1 MAQVHHEAPTTSGW
15 VGMAMF
21 GGVMMMVAGTFHA
34 MAGLVGIFKDTSY
47 WAVGSSQLVI
57 SMDYTAWGW
66 LHLIVGALAIAAGA
80 GILAG
85 QAWARVAGVVLAIVS
100 ALVNLAFLAAF
111 PLWATLIIAIDV
123 LVIYAL
129 VAHGEEIT
137 A

>member
-1 MAQVHHEAPTTSGW
+1 MAQVHHEAPTSGW

-34 MAGLVGIFKDTSY
+34 MAGLVGIFNDSY
-47 WAVGSSQLVI
+47 WLVPSSQLVVTV
-57 SMDYTAWGW
+57 DYTAWGW
-66 LHLIVGALAIAAGA
+66 VHLLLGVLAIAAGA

-85 QAWARVAGVVLAIVS
+85 QAWARVTGVCLAVIS

-129 VAHGEEIT
+129 VAHGKEIT

>member
-1 MAQVHHEAPTTSGW
+1 MAQVHHEAPTSGW

-34 MAGLVGIFKDTSY
+34 MAGLVGIFNDGY
-47 WAVGSSQLVI
+47 WLVPSSDLVI
-57 SMDYTAWGW
+57 TVDYTAWGW
-66 LHLIVGALAIAAGA
+66 VHLILGALAIGAGA

-85 QAWARVAGVVLAIVS
+85 QAWARVTGVVLAVLS
-100 ALVNLAFLAAF
+100 ALVNLAFMAAF

-129 VAHGEEIT
+129 VAHGKEIT

>member
-1 MAQVHHEAPTTSGW
+1 MAQVHHEAPTSGW

-34 MAGLVGIFKDTSY
+34 MAGIVGIFNDSY
-47 WAVGSSQLVI
+47 WLVPSSQLVVTV
-57 SMDYTAWGW
+57 DYTAWGW
-66 LHLIVGALAIAAGA
+66 LHLVLGALAIAAGA

-85 QAWARVAGVVLAIVS
+85 QGWARVTGVVLAVLS
-100 ALVNLAFLAAF
+100 ALVNLAFMAAF

-129 VAHGEEIT
+129 VAHGKEIT

>member
-1 MAQVHHEAPTTSGW
+1 MAQVHHEAPTSGW

-34 MAGLVGIFKDTSY
+34 MAGLVGIFNDSY
-47 WAVGSSQLVI
+47 WLVPSSDLVI
-57 SMDYTAWGW
+57 TVDYTAWGW
-66 LHLIVGALAIAAGA
+66 VHLILGALAIGAGA

-85 QAWARVAGVVLAIVS
+85 QAWARVTGVVLAVLS
-100 ALVNLAFLAAF
+100 ALVNLAFMAAF

-129 VAHGEEIT
+129 VAHGKEIT

>member
-1 MAQVHHEAPTTSGW
+1 MAQVHHEAPPTSGW

-34 MAGLVGIFKDTSY
+34 MAGLVGIFNDSY
-47 WAVGSSQLVI
+47 WLVPSSELVI
-57 SMDYTAWGW
+57 TVDYTAWGW
-66 LHLIVGALAIAAGA
+66 VHLILGALAIAAGA

-85 QAWARVAGVVLAIVS
+85 QAWARVTGVVLAVLS
-100 ALVNLAFLAAF
+100 ALVNLAFMAAF

-129 VAHGEEIT
+129 VAHGREIT

>member
-1 MAQVHHEAPTTSGW
+1 MAQVHHEAPTSGW

-34 MAGLVGIFKDTSY
+34 MAGIVGIFNDSY
-47 WAVGSSQLVI
+47 WLVPSSDLVVTI
-57 SMDYTAWGW
+57 DYTAWGW
-66 LHLIVGALAIAAGA
+66 VHLIIGALAIAAGA

-85 QAWARVAGVVLAIVS
+85 QAWARVTGVVLAVLS
-100 ALVNLAFLAAF
+100 ALVNLAFMAAF

-129 VAHGEEIT
+129 VAHGKEIT

>member
-1 MAQVHHEAPTTSGW
+1 MAQVHHEAPTSGW

-47 WAVGSSQLVI
+47 WAVASSDLVVTI
-57 SMDYTAWGW
+57 DYTAWGW
-66 LHLIVGALAIAAGA
+66 VHLIVGALAIAAGA

-85 QAWARVAGVVLAIVS
+85 QAWARVTGVILAVIS

>member
-1 MAQVHHEAPTTSGW
+1 MAQVHHAPTSGW

-34 MAGLVGIFKDTSY
+34 MAGLVGIFNDSY
-47 WAVGSSQLVI
+47 WLVPSSDLVVTI
-57 SMDYTAWGW
+57 DYTAWGW
-66 LHLIVGALAIAAGA
+66 IHLIIGALAIAAGA

-85 QAWARVAGVVLAIVS
+85 QAWARVTGVILAVIS
-100 ALVNLAFLAAF
+100 ALVNLAFMAAF

-129 VAHGEEIT
+129 VAHGKEIT

>member
-1 MAQVHHEAPTTSGW
+1 MAQVHHEAPTSGW

-34 MAGLVGIFKDTSY
+34 MAGLVGIFNDSY
-47 WAVGSSQLVI
+47 WLVPNSELVI
-57 SMDYTAWGW
+57 TVDYTVWGW
-66 LHLIVGALAIAAGA
+66 VHLILGALAIAAGA
-80 GILAG
+80 AILAG
-85 QAWARVAGVVLAIVS
+85 QAWARVTGVVLAVLS
-100 ALVNLAFLAAF
+100 ALVNLAFMAAF

-129 VAHGEEIT
+129 VAHGKEIT

>member
-1 MAQVHHEAPTTSGW
+1 MAQVHHEAPATGW

-34 MAGLVGIFKDTSY
+34 MAGLAGIFKNESF
-47 WAVGSSQLVI
+47 WAVPSSDLVVTV
-57 SMDYTAWGW
+57 DYTTWGW
-66 LHLIVGALAIAAGA
+66 VHLIIGVLAIAAGA

-85 QAWARVAGVVLAIVS
+85 QAWARVTGVVLAVIS

-129 VAHGEEIT
+129 VAHGKEIT

>member
-1 MAQVHHEAPTTSGW
+1 MAQVHHEAPTSGW

-34 MAGLVGIFKDTSY
+34 MAGLVGIFNDSY
-47 WAVGSSQLVI
+47 WLVPN
-57 SMDYTAWGW
+57 SDLVVTVDYTVWGW
-66 LHLIVGALAIAAGA
+66 VHLVLGAVAIATGA
-80 GILAG
+80 AILAG
-85 QAWARVAGVVLAIVS
+85 QAWARVTGVVLAVLS
-100 ALVNLAFLAAF
+100 ALVNLAFMAAF

-129 VAHGEEIT
+129 VAHGKEIT

>member
-1 MAQVHHEAPTTSGW
+1 MAQVHHEAPTSGW

-34 MAGLVGIFKDTSY
+34 MAGIVGIFNDSY
-47 WAVGSSQLVI
+47 WLVPSSDLVVTV
-57 SMDYTAWGW
+57 DYTVWGW
-66 LHLIVGALAIAAGA
+66 VHLAIGVLAIAAGA

-85 QAWARVAGVVLAIVS
+85 QAWARVTGVVLAVIS
-100 ALVNLAFLAAF
+100 ALVNLAFMAAF

-129 VAHGEEIT
+129 VAHGKEIT

>member
-1 MAQVHHEAPTTSGW
+1 MAQVHHEAPTSGW

-34 MAGLVGIFKDTSY
+34 MAGLVGLFNSSY
-47 WAVGSSQLVI
+47 WLVPSSELVV
-57 SMDYTAWGW
+57 SVNYTAWGW
-66 LHLIVGALAIAAGA
+66 LHLIIGVLAIAAGA

-85 QAWARVAGVVLAIVS
+85 QAWARVTGVVLAVIS

-129 VAHGEEIT
+129 VAHGKEIT